1 MDQNITPPENVIT
14 RVTKNPKKQAAG
26 RAGALARKAKLLE
39 ALQASKQHN
48 WTPWIIILGAVGL
61 AAVVVTLKPTEK
73 HTPTFDNQL
82 KTTDPFLME

>member
-1 MDQNITPPENVIT
+1 MIT

-39 ALQASKQHN
+39 ALRASKEEAPAKQHN
-48 WTPWIIILGAVGL
+48 RTPWIIILGAVGL

-73 HTPTFDNQL
+73 HTPTFADQL